1 MSIQQVILVNEKDEE
16 IGVMEKM
23 EVHQKGLLH
32 RAFSIFIFNNS
43 GQLLL
48 QKRASGK
55 YHSPGLWTNT
65 CCSHPMPNEEL
76 KDAANRRL
84 NEELGIST
92 SLKDVFSFTYRA
104 NMENGLVE
112 HEFDHVLTGTFEG
125 KILPDVNEVE
135 DYKYASLAEIKR
147 WLQTNPEEFTKWFII
162 AFPKIEIWWRENYK
176 I

>member
-1 MSIQQVILVNEKDEE
+1 MSIQQVILVNERDDA

-76 KDAANRRL
+76 EQAANRRL
-84 NEELGIST
+84 KEELGIST
-92 SLKDVFSFTYRA
+92 SLKDIFSFTYKA
-104 NMENGLVE
+104 TMENGLVE
-112 HEFDHVLTGTFEG
+112 HEFDHVFTGTFEG
-125 KILPDVNEVE
+125 IILPDLNEVE
-135 DYKYASLAEIKR
+135 DFKYVSLEEIKQ
-147 WLQTNPEEFTKWFII
+147 WLQTNPGDFTKWFII

-176 I
+176 N